1 MAEMTI
7 AAVLGLL
14 GAAGGGPGEPAFRA
28 PQATSDYA
36 AAMRRVA
43 TRFAGTPG
51 VYLQIGDSLTYASSN
66 TAWARDGLDHTPA
79 EAAFLRWSHAGR
91 RDQRDGWHLASVD
104 VADDGVPP
112 GRSHPAASG
121 LRSDELLAG
130 GKAGLSPLAEMLEHY
145 RPQLALY
152 LLGTNDLLAGRPAE
166 RYVADVERAAE
177 LMLARGTVPILSTLP
192 PCRGHA
198 DRVDADN
205 TAVRALARRLRLP
218 LIDLHAEMRARA
230 GEEMERVYLAE
241 DGVHLTHEP
250 ARGPVTAANLARCGY
265 LLRCYLAV
273 HKGMEVKAAVLDPN
287 PPGRP

>member
-1 MAEMTI
+1 MR
-7 AAVLGLL
+7 LRSGDD
-14 GAAGGGPGEPAFRA
+14 
-28 PQATSDYA
+28 SD
-36 AAMRRVA
+36 
-43 TRFAGTPG
+43 
-51 VYLQIGDSLTYASSN
+51 ASPN
-66 TAWARDGLDHTPA
+66 TAWARGGLDHTPA

-91 RDQRDGWHLASVD
+91 RDERDGWHLASVD
-104 VADDGVPP
+104 VADDGDGVPP
-112 GRSHPAASG
+112 GRSHTAAGG
-121 LRSDELLAG
+121 LRADELLAG
-130 GKAGLSPLAEMLEHY
+130 GKAGLPPLAEMLEHY

-198 DRVDADN
+198 DRVDAYN

-230 GEEMERVYLAE
+230 GKMMERVYLAE

-250 ARGPVTAANLARCGY
+250 TQGPVTAANLARCGY